1 MCKMLNMYYQ
11 VSIFV
16 LNSSMPMTMPTMSWK
31 TVTRKEE
38 PLNLNFEDPS
48 EVKSLAYPVSMC

>member
-1 MCKMLNMYYQ
+1 MLNMYYQ

-16 LNSSMPMTMPTMSWK
+16 LNSSMPMPVPTMSWK

>member
-1 MCKMLNMYYQ
+1 MLNMYYQ

-16 LNSSMPMTMPTMSWK
+16 LNSLMPMPMSTVPWK
-31 TVTRKEE
+31 TVTRKEK

-48 EVKSLAYPVSMC
+48 EVKSLPYPVSMC